1 MSPGLLNVYKNDTFP
16 YVAAQDKRI
25 RKLLISNECITCC
38 GPNYLAIKELGVIIE
53 DGICISC
60 NTETKVF
67 NTYVARHVLQ
77 KYNFSAQDYFKV
89 KDLLIKDIENLKK

>member
-1 MSPGLLNVYKNDTFP
+1 MSPGLQNVYRSDIFP
-16 YVAAQDKRI
+16 YVVAQDKRI
-25 RKLLISNECITCC
+25 RKLLISNECIACC
-38 GPNYLAIKELGVIIE
+38 TQNYLAIKELSVIIE

-67 NTYVARHVLQ
+67 NTYVARRILQ